1 MSSSID
7 RRTFLQLA
15 GLTALAACSDNTRD
29 AVLHR
34 GQKFNDAVQSSV
46 FDSTKL
52 SPEIAESDLTPES
65 KFRVN
70 DKGDHPKIDLATY
83 RLEVVGLVSHPG
95 FYTLDQ
101 VKSLNKTIE
110 RVRHV
115 CVEGWSIKPKWA
127 GTRMKDFLDWVGVD
141 PHAKYLMAECAD
153 GYYVPYD
160 MASVRHPQTLLCY
173 EAYDKPLTVEHGA
186 PLRIVMPVKLG
197 YKSAKWVTRITVT
210 NTKPGGYWEDKGYDW
225 NGGL

>member
-1 MSSSID
+1 MLLLLGIQ
-7 RRTFLQLA
+7 F
-15 GLTALAACSDNTRD
+15 GACSDESKD

-34 GQKFNDAVQSSV
+34 GQAFNDKVQAGI
-46 FDSTKL
+46 FDSSKL
-52 SPEIAESDLTPES
+52 SPEFPESELTPES

-70 DKGDHPKIDLATY
+70 DKGDKPKIDTATY
-83 RLEVVGLVSHPG
+83 RLEVRGLVARPG

-101 VKSLNKTIE
+101 VKSLGKTIE

-127 GTRMKDFLDWVGVD
+127 GTRLADFLDWVGVD
-141 PHAKYLMAECAD
+141 PKAKYLLAECAD

-160 MASVRHPQTLLCY
+160 MPSVRHPQTLLCY
-173 EAYDKPLTVEHGA
+173 EAYDKPLTRDHGA

-197 YKSAKWVTRITVT
+197 YKSAKWLTRITVT
-210 NTKPGGYWEDKGYDW
+210 DKKPGGYWEDQGYDW